1 MRRVSTAAC
10 AFVCAAVVF
19 AQLPARADVAQAGAL
34 SAGLAEPSNASLKRV
49 LEELKNPAGDPKTV
63 AQANPVGTPMKPL
76 TRPGLPQG
84 FTYNVDLS
92 FAYPINNV
100 GFSAKDPGG
109 FDAGFGYAFS
119 RTNRLTVGYYQ
130 VQQVPVGFSNKNVP
144 LYLQGYT
151 GPGTNLP
158 GASLGTVNTGLVDVT
173 TKDEILQIG
182 DQNLFLLGGKLPIVI
197 TPTYIARNASI
208 GGHSDVQTIEYN
220 GFPTTV
226 HLRAEQEYL
235 LGVTLP
241 FLSTPRMF
249 ATLTAAPQWLVHPA
263 GVNQTNHAQIF
274 LLGYV
279 EYRYD
284 KHTTVFFE
292 PSRLIQYNPVDPYPE
307 YTPSFIYGVSHKF
320 TKNTFVQGTVLEGG
334 ATNYN
339 HEWGIVSLTCQ
350 RLPCNPNQVT
360 PQFAGL
366 HAAELQIQ
374 FGIGSPTVIP
384 L

>member
-10 AFVCAAVVF
+10 AFVCAAVVA
-19 AQLPARADVAQAGAL
+19 AQLPARADLSDAGAL
-34 SAGLAEPSNASLKRV
+34 RAGLLEPANASLQRV
-49 LEELKNPAGDPKTV
+49 LQEVKDSSRDPKSV

-76 TRPGLPQG
+76 AKPGLPQG
-84 FTYNVDLS
+84 FTYNVDFS
-92 FAYPINNV
+92 VAWPIDNV
-100 GFSAKDPGG
+100 GFNAKDPGG
-109 FDAGFGYAFS
+109 MDAGFGYALS
-119 RTNRLTVGYYQ
+119 RTNRVTVGYYEI
-130 VQQVPVGFSNKNVP
+130 QQVPVGFSNKVVP

-158 GASLGTVNTGLVDVT
+158 GASLGNQNTGLVDVT
-173 TKDEILQIG
+173 TKDKIFVAG
-182 DQNLFLLGGKLPIVI
+182 DQNLFLIGGKLPIVI
-197 TPTYIARNASI
+197 TPTYIARNATI
-208 GGHSDVQTIEYN
+208 GGHDDIQEIEYN

-226 HLRAEQEYL
+226 HVRTEQEYL

-274 LLGYV
+274 LLAYI
-279 EYRYD
+279 EYRFD
-284 KHTTVFFE
+284 PATTAFFQ

-307 YTPSFIYGVSHKF
+307 YTPSFIFGVSHHL
-320 TKNTFVQGTVLEGG
+320 TKRFFVQGTVLEGG

-339 HEWGIVSLTCQ
+339 HQWGIVSLTCQ
-350 RLPCNPNQVT
+350 RLPCSPSQVA
-360 PQFAGL
+360 PQFSGL
-366 HAAELQIQ
+366 HAAELQLQ
-374 FGIGSPTVIP
+374 LGIGSPTVIP